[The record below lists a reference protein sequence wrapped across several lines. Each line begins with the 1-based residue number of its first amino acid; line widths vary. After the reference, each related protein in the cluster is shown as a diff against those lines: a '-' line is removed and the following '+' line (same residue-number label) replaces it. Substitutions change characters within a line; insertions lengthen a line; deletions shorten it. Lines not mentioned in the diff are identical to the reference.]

1 MYVCVCVCPGV
12 GAATAPRAS
21 PCGDVF
27 TASVVRGMVIS
38 VP

>member
-1 MYVCVCVCPGV
+1 MMWGRDGPGED
-12 GAATAPRAS
+12 AAIAPRAS
-21 PCGDVF
+21 PCGNAF